1 MFKEIL
7 KDIVN
12 EDYVNAK
19 IGIHDALY
27 SLIAERFSQMY
38 EDLSVEV
45 IEGKKK
51 LDPVGKEDDDVDN
64 DGDSDSSDTYLKKR
78 RNAIGR
84 AIASRNE
91 STELDEAGR
100 SYYGKAGKGPSG
112 MTISKGRQMYLDSPE
127 GKESLERRKKKDA
140 KTKKTNESTIVDRE
154 EAVMEYLEG
163 YFGNELN
170 ESISDHDIME
180 AFEDLLETA
189 DAVLDY
195 LEEAGMLEKK
205 K

>member
-1 MFKEIL
+1 MSMRKALEEM
-7 KDIVN
+7 KQN
-12 EDYVNAK
+12 EAN
-19 IGIHDALY
+19 
-27 SLIAERFSQMY
+27 
-38 EDLSVEV
+38 
-45 IEGKKK
+45 
-51 LDPVGKEDDDVDN
+51 
-64 DGDSDSSDTYLKKR
+64 
-78 RNAIGR
+78 R
-84 AIASRNE
+84 A
-91 STELDEAGR
+91 ELDEAGR
-100 SYYGKAGKGPSG
+100 NYYGKAGKGPSG
-112 MTISKGRQMYLDSPE
+112 MEISKGRQMYLDSPE

-195 LEEAGMLEKK
+195 LEEAGMLKK
-205 K
+205 KK